1 MVKSFGGK
9 ESFPSELVDYLN
21 GLYKEPKD
29 LPFVKYD
36 TDYKLTYF

>member
-9 ESFPSELVDYLN
+9 ESFPSKLMDSLN
-21 GLYKEPKD
+21 GQYKELKD

-36 TDYKLTYF
+36 TQITS